1 MSVPWSFFLVVSLAI
16 NIKCGYMDSSDPA
29 VKKHLPEAH
38 CALHNGG
45 LQTNCESHIC
55 SVVVEYITVS
65 WQSPGG

>member
-1 MSVPWSFFLVVSLAI
+1 
-16 NIKCGYMDSSDPA
+16 MDSSDPA

-45 LQTNCESHIC
+45 LQKNCESHIC

-65 WQSPGG
+65 WQSPEG